1 VTGTRTTMAALFLL
15 PALVLLG
22 ALVVYP
28 IGYSVVRSFYDQSGE
43 GFAGFDN
50 YQALFTDDGIRTA
63 LKNNIIWVVFAPT
76 VATALGLIFAVLTER
91 VRWGTAFKL
100 VVFMPM
106 AISMLAAGIIFRLVY
121 DQDPDKGVANA
132 VWVGVHDTFAQS
144 SAFPKAHPGR
154 ESPLE
159 AAGGGAFVTKEPVRP
174 GEPVTLPLV
183 GVAPDLMPD
192 DARPA
197 QQPPSDP
204 GKITGTTWQD
214 FTRGKGVGTL
224 GAPDPAELGYAGMKI
239 EAVKDGEVVAST
251 TAADDGTFTLP
262 ASAEGALLRLLAGHT
277 GHHRVV
283 HLDVGGLRDG
293 ADRGRSGRGAAG
305 AAGGGA
311 GGRRERVAGVPQ
323 GHRAAAGAGPRGR
336 HRHLDDQRPEGVRP
350 GVHHRAGLLAG
361 RRERARPGA
370 VPQGLRRGPAGRGQ
384 RDRGVPAAAGD
395 PGDVVQRPAAQAGGA
410 AMKERSLGARVVER
424 LSGGAVRAFLIV
436 VGLFWLVPTIG
447 LLLSSLRSTEDMNES
462 GWWTVFTEPAQL
474 TVDSYEKLLENGDIT
489 DSLVNTVLITVPA
502 TVLVVV
508 IGALAGYAFAW
519 MEFPGRDW
527 WFLAVVGL
535 LVVPVQVA
543 LIPIA
548 ELFGNLGLFGSI
560 LGVILFHV
568 GFGLPFAVFL
578 LRNFF
583 AEIPRELLEAARLD
597 GAGELRLFARVVMPL
612 GGPAIASLGIF
623 QFLWVWNDMLV
634 ALVFTD
640 AGSQP
645 ITVAL
650 QTQVRQ
656 FGNNIDVL
664 APGAFISMVVP
675 LAVFFAFQ
683 RQFVSGVMAGA
694 VK

>member
-1 VTGTRTTMAALFLL
+1 MTATT
-15 PALVLLG
+15 
-22 ALVVYP
+22 
-28 IGYSVVRSFYDQSGE
+28 
-43 GFAGFDN
+43 
-50 YQALFTDDGIRTA
+50 
-63 LKNNIIWVVFAPT
+63 
-76 VATALGLIFAVLTER
+76 
-91 VRWGTAFKL
+91 KL
-100 VVFMPM
+100 
-106 AISMLAAGIIFRLVY
+106 
-121 DQDPDKGVANA
+121 
-132 VWVGVHDTFAQS
+132 
-144 SAFPKAHPGR
+144 
-154 ESPLE
+154 
-159 AAGGGAFVTKEPVRP
+159 
-174 GEPVTLPLV
+174 
-183 GVAPDLMPD
+183 
-192 DARPA
+192 
-197 QQPPSDP
+197 
-204 GKITGTTWQD
+204 
-214 FTRGKGVGTL
+214 
-224 GAPDPAELGYAGMKI
+224 
-239 EAVKDGEVVAST
+239 
-251 TAADDGTFTLP
+251 
-262 ASAEGALLRLLAGHT
+262 
-277 GHHRVV
+277 
-283 HLDVGGLRDG
+283 
-293 ADRGRSGRGAAG
+293 SGRPTTKPPA
-305 AAGGGA
+305 
-311 GGRRERVAGVPQ
+311 P
-323 GHRAAAGAGPRGR
+323 PR
-336 HRHLDDQRPEGVRP
+336 Q
-350 GVHHRAGLLAG
+350 
-361 RRERARPGA
+361 
-370 VPQGLRRGPAGRGQ
+370 
-384 RDRGVPAAAGD
+384 
-395 PGDVVQRPAAQAGGA
+395 
-410 AMKERSLGARVVER
+410 SLGARLVEK
-424 LSGGAVRAFLIV
+424 LSGGAVRVFLIV

-447 LLLSSLRSTEDMNES
+447 LLLSSLRSPRDMNES

-474 TVDSYEKLLENGDIT
+474 TVDSYERLLENGDIT

-548 ELFGNLGLFGSI
+548 ELFGKIGLFGSI